1 MAQVIE
7 IMTNSGAEMMLR
19 GKLGNQVFQVRNG
32 KQIVTRIP
40 RRRTSKP
47 TEQEIAKRQRFA
59 EIQAILA
66 ALTPEQWEQYSKAW
80 KADGYLFKGKT
91 YCTLRGYVFAVLYSQ
106 NEGRKEK

>member
-1 MAQVIE
+1 MAQVIQ
-7 IMTNSGAEMMLR
+7 IKTAGGAGMMLR
-19 GKLGNQVFQVRNG
+19 GKLGDQVFQVRNG

-66 ALTPEQWEQYSKAW
+66 ALTPEKWQMFREAW
-80 KADGYLFKGKT
+80 KAAGYLFKGKK
-91 YCTLRGYVFAVLYSQ
+91 YCTLRGYVFAVLYNQ

>member
-47 TEQEIAKRQRFA
+47 TEQEIAKRLRFA

-66 ALTPEQWEQYSKAW
+66 ALDTRTMGAIQQSVES
-80 KADGYLFKGKT
+80 
-91 YCTLRGYVFAVLYSQ
+91 
-106 NEGRKEK
+106 

>member
-7 IMTNSGAEMMLR
+7 IMTKSGAEMMLR

-32 KQIVTRIP
+32 KQIMTRIP

-66 ALTPEQWEQYSKAW
+66 GLTSEKWEMFREAW
-80 KADGYLFKGKT
+80 KAAGYKFQGKQ
-91 YCTLRGYVFAVLYSQ
+91 YFTLRGFVCAMLWAD
-106 NEGRKEK
+106 RKGGK